1 MPPSQGLEDLGSES
15 SIPPCLGVVSAAG
28 WGPWGCPQPAL
39 QLEPEPLG
47 FLFSGHWLWNTQV
60 PVQFCGPP
68 LCDLYSCVCVG
79 GGGSIHTG
87 GSDQDPRW
95 PTFPGA
101 GLLHVKVKSRKGLWR
116 VCGWRASPPPSQ
128 QLSSESGGVGGV
140 ARQHPCPAPLTCA
153 SAVSSSLDL
162 LLCLHPVPLPL
173 RAHWILNDGSVS
185 PTPTLGHSRASPR
198 PPGEDTG
205 WALKQRQPSEPSN
218 APFTSSWRGP
228 LLCLLK
234 GF

>member
-1 MPPSQGLEDLGSES
+1 MEHTGSS
-15 SIPPCLGVVSAAG
+15 PVLWATT
-28 WGPWGCPQPAL
+28 L
-39 QLEPEPLG
+39 RPL
-47 FLFSGHWLWNTQV
+47 FV
-60 PVQFCGPP
+60 
-68 LCDLYSCVCVG
+68 CVCVG

-116 VCGWRASPPPSQ
+116 ACGWRASPPPSQ

-185 PTPTLGHSRASPR
+185 PTPTLGHSRAYPLP
-198 PPGEDTG
+198 PPGEETG
-205 WALKQRQPSEPSN
+205 WALKRRQPSESSN
-218 APFTSSWRGP
+218 APFANSWHGP